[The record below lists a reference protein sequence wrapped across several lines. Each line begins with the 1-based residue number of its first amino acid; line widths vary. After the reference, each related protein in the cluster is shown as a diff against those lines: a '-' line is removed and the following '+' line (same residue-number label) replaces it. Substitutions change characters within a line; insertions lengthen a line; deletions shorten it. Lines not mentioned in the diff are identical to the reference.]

1 MVKFPMS
8 PKKNRRENRNAK
20 SMGNGG
26 MPTLME
32 KEIKDKYSF

>member
-1 MVKFPMS
+1 MS
-8 PKKNRRENRNAK
+8 PKKNSEEKKLNVK

-32 KEIKDKYSF
+32 KEIKG